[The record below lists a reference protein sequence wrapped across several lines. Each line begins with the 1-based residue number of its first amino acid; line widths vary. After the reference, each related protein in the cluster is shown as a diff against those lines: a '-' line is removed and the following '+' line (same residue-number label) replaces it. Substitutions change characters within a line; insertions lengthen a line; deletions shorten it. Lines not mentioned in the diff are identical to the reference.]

1 MAYEYESKL
10 LDYASDSKTY
20 EEYKAMSQELQE
32 VYRKVKAWDRMHELL
47 IDKDIPC
54 KDFDD
59 EMYELLKKTG
69 KTDIRIIT
77 DSNIDLEDKQND

>member
-32 VYRKVKAWDRMHELL
+32 VYRKEKAWDRMHELL